1 MSSPPIPDALRV
13 TAPNVARGVAIIFA
27 AIVALAA
34 HAFLRHPTRI
44 RLTIPI
50 WTRFNRAARRFER
63 LMARVA
69 AGTFRPPRPRHTPRP
84 PRPSGHPDPNS
95 HPYAHRLPSGN
106 GWLSSALSYQGR
118 GYASQL
124 THLLT
129 QPETLALLAEIPQ
142 AARILRPLCQ
152 MLGVWPTTRA
162 PRKRQ
167 PPRPR
172 EPRPEPTPRPA
183 RPPPAPRRR
192 SVPTSAW
199 PPPCVP
205 SPNELAARARSPLP
219 SWFPDPIAKPF

>member
-1 MSSPPIPDALRV
+1 MSSPPIPDALRA
-13 TAPNVARGVAIIFA
+13 TAPNVARGVATIFA

-106 GWLSSALSYQGR
+106 GWLSSALGYQGR
-118 GYASQL
+118 GYAGQL
-124 THLLT
+124 DHLLS

-142 AARILRPLCQ
+142 AARILRPICQ
-152 MLGVWPTTRA
+152 MLGVWPTIRA
-162 PRKRQ
+162 PRA
-167 PPRPR
+167 PRPR
-172 EPRPEPTPRPA
+172 KPPCAPSARSA
-183 RPPPAPRRR
+183 RPPPAPRRP
-192 SVPTSAW
+192 SVPTAAW
-199 PPPCVP
+199 PPPRVL
-205 SPNELAARARSPLP
+205 SPNALAARALNPIP
-219 SWFPDPIAKPF
+219 PWFPNRRAKPL